1 MIQLAGS
8 HTDGLIFGPLNS
20 VLYLKD
26 TVHPNLKKGMA
37 KRNGGTYQ
45 LCLTRLCAV
54 NRDGAHARNQIRR
67 TIAFY
72 TVLPYYDV
80 VLSPLGFSTQAMA
93 IRDAFVK
100 GDYEAMVNVVTDD
113 MVAALAFAG
122 TKDDIRAQ
130 ARQFEGLYVG

>member
-1 MIQLAGS
+1 M
-8 HTDGLIFGPLNS
+8 
-20 VLYLKD
+20 
-26 TVHPNLKKGMA
+26 
-37 KRNGGTYQ
+37 
-45 LCLTRLCAV
+45 
-54 NRDGAHARNQIRR
+54 
-67 TIAFY
+67 
-72 TVLPYYDV
+72 LPYYDV

-130 ARQFEGLYVG
+130 ARQFEGLYDRLILGAPFFGVGPDENSGQSQRLVGSLSS